1 MSISLENVS
10 KRYGRVHVLENISL
24 SVEQSECFCLLGRN
38 GAGKSTLI
46 NIMSDIIRP
55 DSGRVTYDGL
65 SFDQDELAIKRRL
78 GVLPESDPTISELTG
93 YQYLEF
99 VSYLHDIPAVK
110 AKAKV
115 EHFFNLLLEN
125 EEIGYRR
132 IATYSRGMRVK
143 LALCAALLHSPV
155 YLLLDEPFTGL
166 DPVSASI
173 LVKLFQELRNSGAAI
188 FISSHNLN
196 YVEQIATSVGVL
208 DQRQLKFTGTIK
220 DLKDKHNGTIEQSLL
235 DLLGASRMRPVLEA
249 DFSA

>member
-1 MSISLENVS
+1 MSIRVQEVS
-10 KRYGRVHVLENISL
+10 KRYGHIYVLENISL
-24 SVEQSECFCLLGRN
+24 SVKFGECFCLLGRN
-38 GAGKSTLI
+38 GVGKSTLI

-55 DSGRVTYDGL
+55 DSGGVTYDGL
-65 SFDQDELAIKRRL
+65 SFDKAELAIKRRL

-99 VSYLHDIPAVK
+99 VSHLHDITAIE
-110 AKAKV
+110 AKDKI

-125 EEIGYRR
+125 EKVGDRR

-143 LALCAALLHSPV
+143 LALCAALLHSPD

-173 LVKLFQELRNSGAAI
+173 LVKLFQELRHDGVAI

-196 YVEQIATSVGVL
+196 YVEQIATVVGVL
-208 DQRQLKFTGTIK
+208 EQRQLKFVGTIK
-220 DLKDKHNGTIEQSLL
+220 ELTAKHNGTIEQSLL
-235 DLLGASRMRPVLEA
+235 DLLGVSKLRPAFEG
-249 DFSA
+249 DFSI